1 MPSPLLILF
10 FAVIVG
16 GLAGWVR
23 HHAKR
28 RRRDT
33 RISTHHG
40 KQSEKILTEDGRLLV
55 GELFWQPPRMGDFDD
70 AMLHPAEAAYLI
82 LWFSDMTK
90 NPSFAIRRGIKN
102 NGWLTLPIALCKGS
116 ITEARRMEGEPH
128 RWVLSTPGTPSSAMR
143 LMTEIA
149 ADTWVLDDKV
159 QYTLEHDPLQCLAE
173 FGTERVLWLSEPI
186 GESAHSDHEE
196 SHSA

>member
-1 MPSPLLILF
+1 
-10 FAVIVG
+10 
-16 GLAGWVR
+16 
-23 HHAKR
+23 
-28 RRRDT
+28 
-33 RISTHHG
+33 
-40 KQSEKILTEDGRLLV
+40 
-55 GELFWQPPRMGDFDD
+55 
-70 AMLHPAEAAYLI
+70 
-82 LWFSDMTK
+82 
-90 NPSFAIRRGIKN
+90 
-102 NGWLTLPIALCKGS
+102 
-116 ITEARRMEGEPH
+116 MEGEPH